1 MGFFSKKHDTLNTFV
16 FNVEDYAELTYKQ
29 LVEVNGGCGSGYS
42 SGKKSVSYGKTGVT
56 GPSSSSCSKSYSSTN
71 GACGGSSGSI
81 TSSSRS
87 TTSSTYGACGGTSS
101 SSKVTV
107 TNGNSGNSTVTP
119 VIIPLSPNE
128 YDLIS
133 VNGEC
138 GNTIQV
144 AKSFNETTIK
154 ATVPKQYQE
163 KALEQL
169 KKEEKAG
176 LYGSPTDSKRMTAR
190 PCEKTA
196 LQDVHT
202 GVDIGAI
209 TPGVKGDPIFA
220 VSDGK
225 VLRVGLTGSDSTRL
239 EQSLPNGANDGKDT
253 AVYQHAEFI
262 VSEGDT
268 VKRGQIIGY
277 MSDKGTPGQVHLHFE
292 IRAGGVYADQDASKV
307 VDPTD
312 YMPDSYY
319 YEN

>member
-1 MGFFSKKHDTLNTFV
+1 MGFFSKKHDGLSTFV
-16 FNVEDYAELTYKQ
+16 FNVDDYAELTYDQ
-29 LVEVNGGCGSGYS
+29 LIEVNGGCGSGYS
-42 SGKKSVSYGKTGVT
+42 SGRSSVSYSKTGVT
-56 GPSSSSCSKSYSSTN
+56 GPSSSSSSK
-71 GACGGSSGSI
+71 
-81 TSSSRS
+81 
-87 TTSSTYGACGGTSS
+87 SS
-101 SSKVTV
+101 SSSNGGCGGFFSSPKVTA
-107 TNGNSGNSTVTP
+107 TIGNCGSSSVTP
-119 VIIPLSPNE
+119 VTIPLSPNK

-144 AKSFNETTIK
+144 AKAFNETTIK
-154 ATVPKQYQE
+154 ATIPEQYQE

-169 KKEEKAG
+169 KKEEEEG

-190 PCEKTA
+190 PCEKTS

-225 VLRVGLTGSDSTRL
+225 ILRVGLTKSKSTRL

-268 VKRGQIIGY
+268 VKRGQVIGY
-277 MSDKGTPGQVHLHFE
+277 MSDEGTPGQVHLHFE

-319 YEN
+319 YED

>member
-1 MGFFSKKHDTLNTFV
+1 MGFFSKKHDGLSTFV
-16 FNVEDYAELTYKQ
+16 FNVDDYAELTYEQ
-29 LVEVNGGCGSGYS
+29 LIEVNGGCGSGYS
-42 SGKKSVSYGKTGVT
+42 SGRSSVSYGKTGVT
-56 GPSSSSCSKSYSSTN
+56 GPSSSSSSKSSSSSN
-71 GACGGSSGSI
+71 GGCGGFL
-81 TSSSRS
+81 
-87 TTSSTYGACGGTSS
+87 S
-101 SSKVTV
+101 SSKVTA
-107 TNGNSGNSTVTP
+107 TIGNCGSSSVTP
-119 VIIPLSPNE
+119 VTIPLSPNQ

-144 AKSFNETTIK
+144 AKTFNETTIK
-154 ATVPKQYQE
+154 ATIPEQYQE

-190 PCEKTA
+190 PCEKTS

-268 VKRGQIIGY
+268 VKRGQVIGY

-319 YEN
+319 YED